1 MSTKLRGKVRRFE
14 MDDSRLYNKSIREAY
29 ENMVKGTTNRG
40 KSGTWASSSSLK
52 ADGLVDLNEENNS
65 EFSDRENEIQDV
77 DLNSGDKND
86 NNDYEQFK
94 KSLIQDDEWLHDW
107 EDDDDTE
114 YTEEADQSFLV
125 EDDDSDFDEDE
136 YSYRKLRRSRDN
148 SGDLGDD
155 GSSWLTSRTI
165 WAISLVIIAV
175 WLTGSFLTVHGSSP
189 LTPDLNRRINSLQN
203 QLNQLTHERETQKKK
218 YEYDIDQNI
227 KVIIQQFER
236 NVKKLLP
243 KNIKDLSG
251 IDTSVKKLE
260 MKVNTLTEKV
270 AWKNINDTLSR
281 LNEVLPSEIPVIISS
296 DPSAGTNGTNK
307 SMLLIPELHQYLA
320 ELIPSLLNDSKVI
333 ESLVSK
339 SNFKYDL
346 NHYVKEILNNE
357 FQFIEKSQ
365 FIQELHSHMQEIKD
379 EFNKEIE
386 LRTNQVQTPQQISK
400 IVLKRM
406 IHNIYNTNQHQW
418 ENNLNKATF
427 AQGAKL
433 LNHLCSKTV
442 KGSTGPVDLLQDC
455 SLGCSTSTY
464 WQCERKECKWA
475 IRFDEPFFLSKI
487 SYLHGR
493 FAYNLDIM
501 SAAPKIISIY
511 VKPINSLSKLSQ
523 ITHWSEDYSYI
534 KLGQLHYDIFSKPI
548 KQDFQLPDWFIQSKS
563 MVRSIVFV
571 IEENHGNPNFTALR
585 KFVVNGVSPADLQL
599 MNSFPSDWNR
609 FVPEYSISVEEQER
623 SRLSKMAQWQD
634 QKVPSF
640 GEDEP
645 VN

>member
-1 MSTKLRGKVRRFE
+1 M
-14 MDDSRLYNKSIREAY
+14 
-29 ENMVKGTTNRG
+29 
-40 KSGTWASSSSLK
+40 
-52 ADGLVDLNEENNS
+52 
-65 EFSDRENEIQDV
+65 
-77 DLNSGDKND
+77 
-86 NNDYEQFK
+86 
-94 KSLIQDDEWLHDW
+94 IQDDEWLHDW

-307 SMLLIPELHQYLA
+307 SMLC
-320 ELIPSLLNDSKVI
+320 LL
-333 ESLVSK
+333 
-339 SNFKYDL
+339 Y
-346 NHYVKEILNNE
+346 
-357 FQFIEKSQ
+357 
-365 FIQELHSHMQEIKD
+365 
-379 EFNKEIE
+379 
-386 LRTNQVQTPQQISK
+386 
-400 IVLKRM
+400 
-406 IHNIYNTNQHQW
+406 
-418 ENNLNKATF
+418 
-427 AQGAKL
+427 
-433 LNHLCSKTV
+433 
-442 KGSTGPVDLLQDC
+442 
-455 SLGCSTSTY
+455 TSR
-464 WQCERKECKWA
+464 C
-475 IRFDEPFFLSKI
+475 
-487 SYLHGR
+487 
-493 FAYNLDIM
+493 
-501 SAAPKIISIY
+501 
-511 VKPINSLSKLSQ
+511 V
-523 ITHWSEDYSYI
+523 
-534 KLGQLHYDIFSKPI
+534 
-548 KQDFQLPDWFIQSKS
+548 
-563 MVRSIVFV
+563 
-571 IEENHGNPNFTALR
+571 
-585 KFVVNGVSPADLQL
+585 
-599 MNSFPSDWNR
+599 
-609 FVPEYSISVEEQER
+609 
-623 SRLSKMAQWQD
+623 
-634 QKVPSF
+634 
-640 GEDEP
+640 
-645 VN
+645 